1 MGNTNLYY
9 YPEWMFDGFN
19 LKQHCLL
26 EVSPEGEIVSM
37 FETRDALPETTHV
50 LKGLLMPGLI
60 NAHCHIELSHMKGFI
75 PKHTGLPEFLKLV
88 TTQRQTEHAAII
100 DAAQKAIQA
109 MAESGIVAVGD
120 ICNTALLNELPR
132 PFPLHIHHF
141 VECFGLNEAQSLNR
155 FMDALSVF
163 HQLNEKGPCS
173 MVLHAPYSVSPSL
186 IKLVD
191 DFNRNKI
198 STIHHQ
204 ESEHEHFLF
213 LEKKGAFLTLFE
225 RVKFDA
231 EQFYFYGQRSSEAVL
246 QWNQQA
252 KHLILVHNTAS
263 TATDIEWVE
272 NQELP
277 TYWCLCPKANE
288 YIENTLP
295 NIPLLIQSNVK
306 IVLGTDSLASND
318 SLNLWEEMAL
328 IQQHFPHIENSTL
341 LQWATY
347 NGAQALDIH
356 NTFGSFELGKK
367 PGILHLPDYNV
378 TQPLP
383 AQPYLS
389 ILHGATSFE
398 HSA

>member
-1 MGNTNLYY
+1 MGKANLYY
-9 YPEWMFDGFN
+9 YPEWMFDGYK

-26 EVSPEGEIVSM
+26 EVSPEGEIISIR
-37 FETRDALPETTHV
+37 ETQGALPENTQI
-50 LKGLLMPGLI
+50 LPGLLMPGLI

-75 PKHTGLPEFLKLV
+75 PKHTGLPEFLKRV
-88 TTQRQTEHAAII
+88 TTQRHTEHATLVN
-100 DAAQKAIQA
+100 AANEAVEA
-109 MAESGIVAVGD
+109 MAKSGIVAVGD

-204 ESEHEHFLF
+204 ESEHEHDLF
-213 LEKKGAFLTLFE
+213 LEKKGAFLDLFE
-225 RVKFDA
+225 RIKFDA
-231 EQFYFYGQRSSEAVL
+231 NEFYFYGHRSSEAVVS
-246 QWNQQA
+246 WNQQA

-263 TATDIEWVE
+263 TATDIQWVE
-272 NQELP
+272 QQELP
-277 TYWCLCPKANE
+277 AYWCLCPKANE
-288 YIENTLP
+288 YIENALP
-295 NIPLLIQSNVK
+295 NIPLMMEHKVNM
-306 IVLGTDSLASND
+306 VLGTDSLASND
-318 SLNLWEEMAL
+318 TLNLWEEMAL

-341 LQWATY
+341 LQWATS
-347 NGAQALDIH
+347 NGAEAL
-356 NTFGSFELGKK
+356 NMQQSLGSFEPGKK
-367 PGILHLPDYNV
+367 PGILHLPKYRSRE
-378 TQPLP
+378 Q
-383 AQPYLS
+383 LS
-389 ILHGATSFE
+389 AKPSIQILHGVTSFE